1 MPIAHAFDHFDDV
14 HRWHVRCSFTSRVET
29 PKERNAMK
37 LRAMLAGATVGV
49 LLAGLAVAQGPA
61 TPRPQPSMTRP
72 ETYMSARHT
81 MTGEVTSVTP
91 EKGRILVT
99 TPEGRMLL
107 HFPSSALQ
115 NVKKGDSVTV
125 ELALKDNDPAQK
137 TK

>member
-1 MPIAHAFDHFDDV
+1 
-14 HRWHVRCSFTSRVET
+14 
-29 PKERNAMK
+29 MK
-37 LRAMLAGATVGV
+37 LPAMLAGTTAGL

-61 TPRPQPSMTRP
+61 TPPPQPSMTQSA
-72 ETYMSARHT
+72 TDMTARHT

-91 EKGRILVT
+91 DKGRVLVK

-125 ELALKDNDPAQK
+125 ELALKDNGPAPK

>member
-1 MPIAHAFDHFDDV
+1 
-14 HRWHVRCSFTSRVET
+14 
-29 PKERNAMK
+29 MK
-37 LRAMLAGATVGV
+37 LPAMLAGTTAGV

-61 TPRPQPSMTRP
+61 IPPPQPSTQHA
-72 ETYMSARHT
+72 TDMSTRHT

-91 EKGRILVT
+91 DKGRLLVK

-125 ELALKDNDPAQK
+125 ELALKDNGPAPK

>member
-1 MPIAHAFDHFDDV
+1 
-14 HRWHVRCSFTSRVET
+14 
-29 PKERNAMK
+29 MK
-37 LRAMLAGATVGV
+37 LPTMLAGTTAGV
-49 LLAGLAVAQGPA
+49 LLAGLAMAQGPT
-61 TPRPQPSMTRP
+61 TPSPQPSTARAATDTTTTMG
-72 ETYMSARHT
+72 RHT

-91 EKGRILVT
+91 DKGRLIVK

-125 ELALKDNDPAQK
+125 ELALKDNGPAPK